1 MMRAFGPCA
10 LVGPS
15 SFAGSRVFA
24 VVWVRVS
31 VFRWGV
37 SGTLYTK
44 YTVGPSCVTR
54 DGGVGAAVAYDR

>member
-15 SFAGSRVFA
+15 GFAGSRVFA

-37 SGTLYTK
+37 SGTLYT
-44 YTVGPSCVTR
+44 VGLCVTR
-54 DGGVGAAVAYDR
+54 DGGVRAAVAYDR